1 MTEQLAMREAAFLR
15 AQAYELTDRA
25 TELEGLAG
33 VQATFDEVDLPGVD
47 AGGASQPIAR
57 PKLAIIVGHQRT
69 APGAHAVHPI
79 NQHEYEWCGDL
90 AMRIAETSH
99 KEGVATRIFK
109 RDLGGIR
116 GAYGRVRDWEADAAI
131 ELHFNSFSESST
143 GVETLTLVDVPG
155 ELDFATAV
163 QVAMVSTLGL
173 RDRGVKDPHPK
184 RGAVAL
190 GQLAVPHILVEPF
203 FGSNPN
209 DAAVAHARK
218 DALAVN
224 MAVAA
229 VLFLKGQVG

>member
-1 MTEQLAMREAAFLR
+1 MTEKLAMREAAFLR
-15 AQAYELTDRA
+15 AQAYELIDRA
-25 TELEGLAG
+25 TELESLAG
-33 VQATFDEVDLPGVD
+33 EQAAFNEVELPGFD
-47 AGGASQPIAR
+47 AGGSAAPIVR
-57 PKLAIIVGHQRT
+57 PKLAIVVGHQRT
-69 APGAHAVHPI
+69 GPGAYAVHPI

-90 AMRIAETSH
+90 ALRIAETTH

-131 ELHFNSFSESST
+131 ELHFNSFSETST
-143 GVETLTLVDVPG
+143 GTETLTRLDVPG
-155 ELDFATAV
+155 EQNFAAAV
-163 QVAMVSTLGL
+163 QAAMVSTLGL
-173 RDRGVKDPHPK
+173 RDRHVKPPHPK

-190 GQLAVPHILVEPF
+190 GQLEVPHILVEPF

-209 DAAVAHARK
+209 DTAVAHARK

-229 VLFLKGQVG
+229 VLFLKGQGA